1 MKALFSFVAM
11 QIAIIALAGLFAP
24 ALACSAAA
32 GGSSHGWH
40 LAGVRQVFETV
51 AGLAG
56 FGPRASPG
64 GAVAGALQAA
74 GPPAPDGGASSP
86 GGGPVF
92 QGGGETLAGASNP
105 PGDLTAMGA
114 PVPGMPEGG
123 GGDGGGGALGRPGLV
138 AGGWSYRAFDVLA
151 APPNGAAPAE
161 EEAFLPEE
169 EDPSLS
175 AKTPPSKD
183 PDPKETWQVSSCV
196 LPSQIIVNKGEN
208 VTLNFMGADGAVQ
221 GISVEHY
228 QDQAMKLGRGSM
240 ETLRFRADRAGEFRI
255 RCQGAQPAMYGKL
268 IVLD

>member
-151 APPNGAAPAE
+151 AAPNGAAPA
-161 EEAFLPEE
+161 EE